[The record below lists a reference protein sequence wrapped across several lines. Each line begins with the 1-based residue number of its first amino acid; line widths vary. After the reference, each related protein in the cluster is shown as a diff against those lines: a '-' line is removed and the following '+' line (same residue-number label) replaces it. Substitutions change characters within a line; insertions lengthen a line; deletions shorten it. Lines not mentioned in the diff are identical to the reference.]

1 MRSGSVWFLALV
13 LAGPAWAQEP
23 AAPAPIDISSAPPA
37 APTAAAPITLT
48 LPDALKRALEANPG
62 VARARAEI
70 AANQAQT
77 RVIRSSILPQVGFQA
92 NYTRNDQEVS
102 FGSGDDQTTLLAAND
117 WSYRLTLSQPIYAGN
132 RERKALQQTRLTT
145 EVSRQGLLSA
155 EDQLLLGVASD
166 YLTVVES
173 EALLAVEQKN
183 LELARRRRD
192 QAQIFFEA
200 GETTRVD
207 VLRAEADIKAAERRL
222 ASARQVRE
230 AAVGRLRLDLAVETP
245 IDVQAPGQFLPALPA
260 ETALI
265 NEARASRPEVAQ
277 AQANVEIARL
287 EVSKQRNALLPT
299 VTADGAYVKQRAAF
313 PTDQYGQFSI
323 RFSVPIFDSGQT
335 RGRVALAEERRRQAE
350 LTLQQ
355 VQQTVGEEVHQAL
368 VNLQTA
374 EANLQLSKEQLA
386 AAEAEYNQAN
396 ELYRAQELT
405 SLEAQSAET
414 SLAEARRIVANSQL
428 DRDIAELRVWA
439 ATGMLKKTVSLEGVQ

>member
-1 MRSGSVWFLALV
+1 M
-13 LAGPAWAQEP
+13 
-23 AAPAPIDISSAPPA
+23 
-37 APTAAAPITLT
+37 T

-70 AANQAQT
+70 AASQAQT
-77 RVIRSSILPQVGFQA
+77 RVIRSSILPQIGFQA
-92 NYTRNDQEVS
+92 NYTRNDKEVS
-102 FGSGDDQTTLLAAND
+102 FGSGDDQRVLLAAND
-117 WSYRLTLSQPIYAGN
+117 WSYRLTLAQPIYAGN
-132 RERKALQQTRLTT
+132 RERKALQQTRLNT
-145 EVSRQGLLSA
+145 EVSRQSLLSA

-173 EALLAVEQKN
+173 EDLLAVEQKN
-183 LELARRRRD
+183 LDLARRRRD
-192 QAQIFFEA
+192 QAQIFFDA

-207 VLRAEADIKAAERRL
+207 VLRADADIKAAERRL

-245 IDVQAPGQFLPALPA
+245 IDVQAPGRFLPALPA
-260 ETALI
+260 EPALVT
-265 NEARASRPEVAQ
+265 EARASRPEVAQ
-277 AQANVEIARL
+277 AQANLEIARL
-287 EVSKQRNALLPT
+287 EVSKQKNALLPT

-355 VQQTVGEEVHQAL
+355 VTQTVGEEVHQAL
-368 VNLQTA
+368 VNLLTA

-439 ATGMLKKTVSLEGVQ
+439 TTGMLKKTVSLEGVQ